1 MVEQDKG
8 ARILDAAEALLLRA
22 GYRKVAVAEV
32 AERAHVGKGTVYLYW
47 PSKAELFSAVLARDS
62 VRQLDEHIAALAAD
76 PAQSRPHLTFASLF
90 RQVARSPLAT
100 ALYTRDHDVL
110 GELLTAS
117 QGGTAFLA
125 GKTDATVHYL
135 EVLYQHGLLADD
147 PTTDP
152 TLAYRLSSVVAGAFL
167 LEGLPG
173 AADADVDV
181 KADALATTVRR
192 AFEPTGEPRAKALR
206 AAAAE
211 VSALY
216 QRWRDELARSLP

>member
-1 MVEQDKG
+1 MAEREKG
-8 ARILDAAEALLLRA
+8 GRILDAAEALLLRA

-90 RQVARSPLAT
+90 RQVAHSPLAT

-110 GELLTAS
+110 GELLTTS
-117 QGGTAFLA
+117 QGGVAFLA
-125 GKTDATVHYL
+125 GKTDTTARYL
-135 EVLYQHGLLADD
+135 DVLHRHGLLADD

-173 AADADVDV
+173 TTEADVDTR
-181 KADALATTVRR
+181 ADALATTVRR
-192 AFEPTGEPRAKALR
+192 AFEPTGPPTARAMR
-206 AAAAE
+206 AAATELAE
-211 VSALY
+211 LY